1 MKFGTY
7 RDNLLWRNAANS
19 VRFSEHDSNCA
30 ELPDLARRLLRDLL
44 KPKILLIDDKLPHC
58 V

>member
-19 VRFSEHDSNCA
+19 VRSSEHCSNCA
-30 ELPDLARRLLRDLL
+30 ELRGLARRLLRDLL
-44 KPKILLIDDKLPHC
+44 KPEILLLSDKLPHR

>member
-19 VRFSEHDSNCA
+19 VRFSEHDSNA